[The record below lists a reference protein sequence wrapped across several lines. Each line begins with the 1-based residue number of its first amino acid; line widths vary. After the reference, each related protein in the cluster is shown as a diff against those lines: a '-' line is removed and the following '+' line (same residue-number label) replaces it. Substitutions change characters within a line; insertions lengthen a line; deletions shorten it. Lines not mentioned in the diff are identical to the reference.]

1 MADLIRIKGGNGD
14 VPTLQDRE
22 LAYSRDEEALYIGT
36 DNENVR
42 LCGKRDVARINDLY
56 TKIEE
61 LNAQIEGI
69 TARLE
74 ALEAPSE

>member
-42 LCGKRDVARINDLY
+42 LCGRSDVVRINDLY